1 VSAHVRWREEA
12 EQDACDV
19 ALYIAGDNP
28 RAAARFLD
36 SVEETIRMLAELPGT
51 GRACFFDGP
60 NLRRIRSRPVR
71 GFENWL
77 VFFRPTEAG
86 IEVVRIVHGAR
97 DLPPIF
103 GEAGKGESASE

>member
-1 VSAHVRWREEA
+1 M
-12 EQDACDV
+12 

-28 RAAARFLD
+28 SAAARFLG
-36 SVEETIRMLAELPGT
+36 SVEETIRMLAEMPGT
-51 GRACFFDGP
+51 GRDCFFDGLT
-60 NLRRIRSRPVR
+60 LRGIRSRPVR

-77 VFFRPTEAG
+77 VFFRANEAG

-103 GEAGKGESASE
+103 GEAGQDESASE